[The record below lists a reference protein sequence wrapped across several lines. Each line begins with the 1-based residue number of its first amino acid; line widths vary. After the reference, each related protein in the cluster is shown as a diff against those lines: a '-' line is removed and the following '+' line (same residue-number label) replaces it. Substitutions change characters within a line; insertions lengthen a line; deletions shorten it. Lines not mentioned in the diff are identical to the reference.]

1 MFTIWVIL
9 CQCGI
14 FKICEKKKKK
24 NAYAFD
30 AMFFSIM
37 FFPHCSFFL
46 RNDLHYKPVPHL
58 SMFFFFRLHYKP
70 TSRCPGNEPASPTKK
85 TLLGAKQDP
94 TEGATKI
101 KPIFCYTVHFYTL
114 RLIFP
119 REAKEKESARGT
131 MGRRKVIASS
141 YWDTQQELRREN
153 HPCGT
158 FLDCYDF

>member
-14 FKICEKKKKK
+14 FKICKKKKK

-58 SMFFFFRLHYKP
+58 SMFFFFFRLHYKP

-101 KPIFCYTVHFYTL
+101 KPIFCYAVHFYTL

-158 FLDCYDF
+158 FLDFYDF

>member
-9 CQCGI
+9 CLCGI
-14 FKICEKKKKK
+14 FKICKKKTR
-24 NAYAFD
+24 ALS
-30 AMFFSIM
+30 MLCFSLS
-37 FFPHCSFFL
+37 CFFL
-46 RNDLHYKPVPHL
+46 IALFSWEINDLHYKPVPHL
-58 SMFFFFRLHYKP
+58 SMFFFFQAPLQSDQPLSGKCTRLPH
-70 TSRCPGNEPASPTKK
+70 EK

>member
-1 MFTIWVIL
+1 
-9 CQCGI
+9 
-14 FKICEKKKKK
+14 
-24 NAYAFD
+24 
-30 AMFFSIM
+30 MFFSIM

-101 KPIFCYTVHFYTL
+101 KPIFCYAVHFYTL

-119 REAKEKESARGT
+119 REAKEKESAQGR

-141 YWDTQQELRREN
+141 YWDTQQELRRGESSLW
-153 HPCGT
+153 HLSRLLR
-158 FLDCYDF
+158 FLGEIWC

>member
-9 CQCGI
+9 CLCGI
-14 FKICEKKKKK
+14 FKICKKKKTRTLS
-24 NAYAFD
+24 
-30 AMFFSIM
+30 MLCFSLS
-37 FFPHCSFFL
+37 CFFL
-46 RNDLHYKPVPHL
+46 IALFSWEINDLDYKPVPHL
-58 SMFFFFRLHYKP
+58 SMFFFFQAPLQSDQPLSGKCTRLPH
-70 TSRCPGNEPASPTKK
+70 EK

>member
-14 FKICEKKKKK
+14 FKICKKKKKK

-58 SMFFFFRLHYKP
+58 SMFFFFQAPLQADQPLSGKWTRLPH
-70 TSRCPGNEPASPTKK
+70 EK

-101 KPIFCYTVHFYTL
+101 KPIFCYTVHLYTL

-141 YWDTQQELRREN
+141 HWDTQQELRREN